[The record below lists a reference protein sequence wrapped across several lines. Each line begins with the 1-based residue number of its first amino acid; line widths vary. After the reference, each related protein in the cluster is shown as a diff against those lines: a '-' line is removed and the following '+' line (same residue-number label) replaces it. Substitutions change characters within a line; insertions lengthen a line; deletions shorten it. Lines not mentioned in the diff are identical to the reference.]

1 MRIDSPYDLEESM
14 GHYSEKVYLVML
26 PVPHEDKGVAFM
38 PASAEGANPNL
49 SEVDYFY
56 GNEEGTF
63 VRIGTRTALVY
74 EPEYVALSPG
84 WRFATEE
91 DENNGWTYGRS
102 WEMIL
107 Y

>member
-1 MRIDSPYDLEESM
+1 MRTDSPYDLEESTNN
-14 GHYSEKVYLVML
+14 YSEKVYLVML
-26 PVPHEDKGVAFM
+26 PIPHESKGVTFV
-38 PASAEGANPNL
+38 PANAEGANPYL

-63 VRIGTRTALVY
+63 VRMGTRTALVY
-74 EPEYVALSPG
+74 EPEYVAFPPG

-91 DENNGWTYGRS
+91 DENNGLTHGRS
-102 WEMIL
+102 WGMIL